1 MAKINKKMYS
11 RKKGNSNNKTKANA
25 EKSWVNTDF
34 SAPGN
39 FPQDSKLVMAPDMSG
54 IDAGR
59 YPDRITD
66 SVAQMNN
73 TQRKLKSEEP
83 SDFGY

>member
-1 MAKINKKMYS
+1 MAKNRM
-11 RKKGNSNNKTKANA
+11 RNSNKTKANA

-59 YPDRITD
+59 YPDSISD
-66 SVAQMNN
+66 SVGQMNN
-73 TQRKLKSEEP
+73 TQRKLKNETP